1 MGFTVRMA
9 SSVDVKPS
17 RPFRTVAMINAA
29 RRQQITSSSSER
41 KRVYQKNKLFKR
53 IEADIKERDKRR
65 IPGRSEAYI
74 DQSRGISVN
83 IGSADIRTS
92 MLKQRMFLSK
102 TYVLMQEEQ
111 QGY

>member
-1 MGFTVRMA
+1 MLRVFVSFTVRMA

-29 RRQQITSSSSER
+29 RRQQLSSSSER

-65 IPGRSEAYI
+65 IPGKI
-74 DQSRGISVN
+74 FFI
-83 IGSADIRTS
+83 
-92 MLKQRMFLSK
+92 
-102 TYVLMQEEQ
+102 VLRILF
-111 QGY
+111 